1 MLAAVPVITAV
12 VYVLPDAVTITTLV
26 TVVDADADVDS
37 VTEADSEADSDA
49 LSVAEADS
57 EADSDAVSVAV
68 SVADAVSVAVAVGD
82 VVSVTVVDADAVSV
96 ALSVAASV
104 VVEETDKE
112 EELETGAPS
121 VILNGARP
129 SEGYAMPA
137 KEQEASP
144 EVLEVWKPGGFVS
157 AYFLLLGEGEGR
169 DVHGANVLTPTGGTP
184 ARLLGML
191 VCFRWVGGGWE
202 EVRKRGR
209 KRGKKGRRGEGGFTC
224 HCSSPAG
231 PWFPCSGLLYLWRG
245 SRRRRSSCRLRSRGI
260 GMCRLCWGEM
270 LVLRVLGRGRC
281 GGCGDFEEEVEE

>member
-1 MLAAVPVITAV
+1 VLAAVPVATAV
-12 VYVLPDAVTITTLV
+12 VSVLPDAVTTTTLV

-37 VTEADSEADSDA
+37 LT
-49 LSVAEADS
+49 EADS

-68 SVADAVSVAVAVGD
+68 SVADAVSVAVSVAVVD
-82 VVSVTVVDADAVSV
+82 VVSVTVVDADAVPV
-96 ALSVAASV
+96 ALSVAVSV

-144 EVLEVWKPGGFVS
+144 EVLEVWKPGSFVS
-157 AYFLLLGEGEGR
+157 AYLFVGGGGRR

-191 VCFRWVGGGWE
+191 VYFRWVGGGWE

-231 PWFPCSGLLYLWRG
+231 RWFPCSGL
-245 SRRRRSSCRLRSRGI
+245 
-260 GMCRLCWGEM
+260 
-270 LVLRVLGRGRC
+270 
-281 GGCGDFEEEVEE
+281 

>member
-1 MLAAVPVITAV
+1 VLAAVPVITAV
-12 VYVLPDAVTITTLV
+12 VYVLPDAVTTTTLV

-37 VTEADSEADSDA
+37 VTEADSEADLGA
-49 LSVAEADS
+49 VSVAEADS

-68 SVADAVSVAVAVGD
+68 SVADAVSVAVSVAVAD
-82 VVSVTVVDADAVSV
+82 VVSVTVVDADAVPV
-96 ALSVAASV
+96 ALSVAVSV

-137 KEQEASP
+137 KEQAASP
-144 EVLEVWKPGGFVS
+144 EVLEVWKPGGLVS
-157 AYFLLLGEGEGR
+157 AYFFVGGGGRR

-191 VCFRWVGGGWE
+191 VYFRWVGGGWE

-224 HCSSPAG
+224 HCSAPAG
-231 PWFPCSGLLYLWRG
+231 PWFPCSGL
-245 SRRRRSSCRLRSRGI
+245 
-260 GMCRLCWGEM
+260 
-270 LVLRVLGRGRC
+270 
-281 GGCGDFEEEVEE
+281 